1 MRNKCL
7 IVCLLAA
14 VLCGCRHEIANLQ
27 VPVERCADAP
37 VALTSAAAFSIN
49 GQGYV
54 FGGRLADGSLSNHL
68 YTYDA
73 ASDTW
78 TDLGETP
85 LKARVRSRAVSVDD
99 EVYIGL
105 GFNGKVLIDSSYLA
119 DWWRWTPATNQW
131 ERLADY
137 PSIRT
142 VGPVM
147 GSDGKVIYA
156 AFGGKQNFERWI
168 FRYDIATDTWLKI
181 ADGLARMASY
191 PPRAHSACG
200 GWCQGRFFAGAGYTR
215 DGSSHF
221 WVEAELQQDTVI
233 WHRRATLSGKR
244 NNCTSVSDDRDIYI
258 AGGTFYG
265 GTVTNGHLYDDIQRY
280 DPQANRWT
288 RLGRLPDGERE
299 NMISWV
305 IGDYIYMGLGNDK
318 RNTPCTQL
326 YRIRR

>member
-7 IVCLLAA
+7 IVCLLAVA
-14 VLCGCRHEIANLQ
+14 LCGCRHEIANLQ

-131 ERLADY
+131 ER
-137 PSIRT
+137 
-142 VGPVM
+142 
-147 GSDGKVIYA
+147 
-156 AFGGKQNFERWI
+156 
-168 FRYDIATDTWLKI
+168 
-181 ADGLARMASY
+181 
-191 PPRAHSACG
+191 
-200 GWCQGRFFAGAGYTR
+200 
-215 DGSSHF
+215 
-221 WVEAELQQDTVI
+221 
-233 WHRRATLSGKR
+233 
-244 NNCTSVSDDRDIYI
+244 
-258 AGGTFYG
+258 
-265 GTVTNGHLYDDIQRY
+265 
-280 DPQANRWT
+280 
-288 RLGRLPDGERE
+288 
-299 NMISWV
+299 
-305 IGDYIYMGLGNDK
+305 
-318 RNTPCTQL
+318 
-326 YRIRR
+326 